1 MCVRINCHIRQQVS
15 QWWASLTW
23 RLEKW
28 LEVSEFRDLSR
39 WLDRLLVTWSL
50 TWNNARFDL
59 SHDLK
64 CSRPKH
70 QLFLIV
76 IETDFQCTTI
86 YKNVWSTKEYVCGVE
101 QLSVLLHQSINQAS
115 AASER
120 VFSRAG
126 LSMSPRRSRL
136 QEQTLEMLTF
146 LQCNLRLVPVPKP
159 VAETVAICLRK

>member
-1 MCVRINCHIRQQVS
+1 MLDSEFFRKPKRGLKVDSSNNTYAFFEGASNEACY

-146 LQCNLRLVPVPKP
+146 LAV
-159 VAETVAICLRK
+159 